1 MDGHETVITY
11 TRLVDGK
18 PRVQTM
24 ADAVELRRKAA
35 LYRRIARI
43 PTSGGGPADR
53 VLLHLADR
61 LDEEAAAAERLAG
74 SNSPESKRPLC

>member
-1 MDGHETVITY
+1 MASRGANDGGCG
-11 TRLVDGK
+11 RAS
-18 PRVQTM
+18 P
-24 ADAVELRRKAA
+24 KAA

-53 VLLHLADR
+53 VLLHLTDR